1 MSSLKRLSTKEL
13 KMITMHGTPVI
24 ALHIGVNQTTVSR
37 TVDGSPDGLMAL
49 SIGSGKT
56 ASEFFRHSP
65 PTPLEMENAIMAVE
79 DEVIR
84 ARTVA
89 TPNCTLCTSD
99 ACIREIA
106 LLAGVADSRH
116 MALSIE
122 AVERQFDLLAAFTL
136 GRPATSA
143 GIPTTSGFAATLLIL
158 REFMHH
164 LQFTSITIE
173 SE

>member
-1 MSSLKRLSTKEL
+1 MA
-13 KMITMHGTPVI
+13 TMYRKPVI
-24 ALHIGVNQTTVSR
+24 ALHIGVDQTTVSR
-37 TVDGSPDGLMAL
+37 TVDGVPDGFVAL
-49 SIGSGKT
+49 SIGSDKT

-65 PTPLEMENAIMAVE
+65 PSAQEMENAIMAVE

-89 TPNCTLCTSD
+89 TPHCAVRTGD

-116 MALSIE
+116 MVLSIE
-122 AVERQFDLLAAFTL
+122 AVEGQFDLLAAFTL